1 LKLDFNNEKSIYLQI
16 AESIEDD
23 ILSGAIEEES
33 QIPSTNQMASILRIN
48 PATAGK
54 GINILTDE
62 GIVYKKRG
70 IGMFV
75 AEGANEVIRVKRR
88 NNFFNKFIVALLDE
102 ANSIG
107 LTRSELIEIINKG
120 GDSAHE

>member
-1 LKLDFNNEKSIYLQI
+1 LKLEFNNEKSIYLQI

-88 NNFFNKFIVALLDE
+88 NNFFNKFIVTLLDE

-107 LTRSELIEIINKG
+107 LTRNELIEMINK

>member
-1 LKLDFNNEKSIYLQI
+1 LKLDFDEGKSIYLQI

-23 ILSGAIEEES
+23 ILRGNLEEEA
-33 QIPSTNQMASILRIN
+33 QIPSTNQMAVLFKIN

-54 GINILTDE
+54 GIGLLVDE

-75 AEGANEVIRVKRR
+75 SQGARGQIARKRKSE
-88 NNFFNKFIVALLDE
+88 FYDKYIVSLLSE
-102 ANSIG
+102 AGNIG
-107 LTRSELIEIINKG
+107 ISREEIIEMIRMG
-120 GDSAHE
+120 GKSDA

>member
-1 LKLDFNNEKSIYLQI
+1 MKLEFNNEKSIYLQI
-16 AESIEDD
+16 AENIEDD
-23 ILSGAIEEES
+23 VLSGAIEEES

-75 AEGANEVIRVKRR
+75 AEGAKEVIRVKRR
-88 NNFFNKFIVALLDE
+88 NGFFEKYVVALLDE
-102 ANSIG
+102 AKSIG
-107 LTRSELIEIINKG
+107 LSRSELIEMINKG
-120 GDSAHE
+120 DSTHE

>member
-1 LKLDFNNEKSIYLQI
+1 MKLDFDEGKSIYLQI

-23 ILSGAIEEES
+23 ILRGNLEEEA
-33 QIPSTNQMASILRIN
+33 QIPSTNQMAVLFKIN

-54 GINILTDE
+54 GIGLLDDE

-75 AEGANEVIRVKRR
+75 SQGARGQIARKRKSE
-88 NNFFNKFIVALLDE
+88 FYDKYIVSLLSE
-102 ANSIG
+102 AGNIG
-107 LTRSELIEIINKG
+107 ISREEIIEMIRMG
-120 GDSAHE
+120 GKSDA